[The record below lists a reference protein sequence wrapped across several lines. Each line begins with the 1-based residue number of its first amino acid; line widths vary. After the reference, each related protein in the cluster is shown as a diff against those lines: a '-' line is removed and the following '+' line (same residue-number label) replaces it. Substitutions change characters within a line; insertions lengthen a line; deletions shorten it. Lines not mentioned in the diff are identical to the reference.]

1 MKKRLFSI
9 LLTALMIITSATSV
23 VFGKGEYIID
33 GGGPIAPE
41 GLSGSVSTILGVM
54 QWIGFVVG
62 IGMVIY
68 IGVKYLTAGAGGKAE
83 VKSTMVPWLVGAA
96 CVALAP
102 TIASAIFSMF
112 QDAQ

>member
-1 MKKRLFSI
+1 MKKKIISI
-9 LLTALMIITSATSV
+9 LLTIVMMALMVTPMT
-23 VFGKGEYIID
+23 VFGFEV
-33 GGGPIAPE
+33 PPVQPRPVTE
-41 GLSGSVSTILGVM
+41 LQGSVTNILGVI
-54 QWIGFVVG
+54 QWIGFIVG

-68 IGVKYLTAGAGGKAE
+68 IGVKYITAGAGGKAE

-112 QDAQ
+112 QEG

>member
-1 MKKRLFSI
+1 MKKKIISI
-9 LLTALMIITSATSV
+9 LLTMVAVLAMTSV
-23 VFGKGEYIID
+23 FAFE
-33 GGGPIAPE
+33 APDVSPKPVTE
-41 GLSGSVSTILGVM
+41 LQGSVSTVLGVI
-54 QWIGFVVG
+54 QWIGFIVG

-112 QDAQ
+112 QG